1 VSELIT
7 RPNCELL
14 SSPQQSPCPFQMG
27 SGWRKIWA
35 QCVFASAK
43 KTIVIQ
49 WLSVLAGQ
57 FKNKYLRL
65 GGF

>member
-1 VSELIT
+1 
-7 RPNCELL
+7 
-14 SSPQQSPCPFQMG
+14 
-27 SGWRKIWA
+27 
-35 QCVFASAK
+35 VFASAK

-49 WLSVLAGQ
+49 WLGVLAGQ